1 MLEQV
6 YQEVRP
12 KVLPKIQPQLP
23 LQLLAL
29 PAPKRKY
36 TKKKRT
42 LTDEHKAKIAAAHAG
57 IKHSPQTKQKISKSK
72 KQNKL
77 EQKKKKSTLDEL
89 TRRYDI
95 LGQGENDE
103 TT

>member
-1 MLEQV
+1 MS
-6 YQEVRP
+6 
-12 KVLPKIQPQLP
+12 
-23 LQLLAL
+23 
-29 PAPKRKY
+29 
-36 TKKKRT
+36 
-42 LTDEHKAKIAAAHAG
+42 DEHKAKIAAAHTG
-57 IKHSPQTKQKISKSK
+57 IKHSPQTKQRISESI

-77 EQKKKKSTLDEL
+77 EQKKKKSVLDEL